1 MREGGGGAGGHLRC
15 KALVLDV
22 LYDVVGEVDG
32 EQVLVELERGVHNSD
47 LAHRS
52 TNYKRMKDNGGNF
65 KIEILTY
72 PSLIVIQPYYCSS
85 GSA

>member
-1 MREGGGGAGGHLRC
+1 MGLGGHLRC

-52 TNYKRMKDNGGNF
+52 TNYKGMKDNGGNF

-72 PSLIVIQPYYCSS
+72 PSRIVIQPYYCSS